1 MSFSCRHHLRLLAT
15 AVAVAPPIVPACDLQ
30 WKTSALDGDGF
41 SDHRFQET
49 QNHVFYAIFGEPLPP
64 WKSNPD
70 VDPQNAWTNALDF
83 AIAKTVTN
91 LVELAEIVCDTL
103 SPPAEQ

>member
-1 MSFSCRHHLRLLAT
+1 MRLSAAGTTGNLLT
-15 AVAVAPPIVPACDLQ
+15 RLSYNLK

-70 VDPQNAWTNALDF
+70 VDPQNAWTNALEF